1 MGKFYN
7 TVQIGTQCWMAE
19 NLNIGAVI
27 PGASNMMNNGIIEKY
42 CYDDDPANCDVYG
55 GLYQWDEMMGY
66 TTTEGVQGICPVDW
80 HIPTDAEW
88 DILQNY
94 LGGFNVAGGK
104 LKEAGTIHWNAPN
117 AGATNSSGFTALP
130 NGYRDGGVGNFWALG
145 TNAYFRT
152 STMYDPPVIWSRI
165 LFYDYGTIH
174 SIVGIQNIAEGL
186 RCVKDN

>member
-1 MGKFYN
+1 
-7 TVQIGTQCWMAE
+7 
-19 NLNIGAVI
+19 
-27 PGASNMMNNGIIEKY
+27 MMNNGIIEKY

-145 TNAYFRT
+145 TNAYLGPLQCT
-152 STMYDPPVIWSRI
+152 I
-165 LFYDYGTIH
+165 L
-174 SIVGIQNIAEGL
+174 Q
-186 RCVKDN
+186 